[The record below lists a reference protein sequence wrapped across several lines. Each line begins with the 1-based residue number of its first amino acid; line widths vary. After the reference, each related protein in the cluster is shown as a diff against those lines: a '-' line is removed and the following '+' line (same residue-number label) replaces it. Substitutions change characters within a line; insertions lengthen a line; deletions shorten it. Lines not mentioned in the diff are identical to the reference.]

1 MAHMLTAT
9 LYTPEEVSCAIAQR
23 ARSLRL
29 AADLTQRAL
38 AERAAVSLSSL
49 KRFEQTGQVA
59 FASLVRIAF
68 ALGAQ
73 TDLDAL
79 FAPPDP
85 RTLDD
90 VMDSGSTRQRG
101 RGS

>member
-1 MAHMLTAT
+1 MLAAS
-9 LYTPEEVSCAIAQR
+9 LYSPDEIVKAISGR
-23 ARSLRL
+23 ARALRL

-68 ALGAQ
+68 ALNAEQG
-73 TDLDAL
+73 LDAL
-79 FAPPDP
+79 FASPDP
-85 RTLDD
+85 RAIDD
-90 VMDSGSTRQRG
+90 VLEPEPTRQRG